1 MIKRAAAVVLTAAA
15 LLLLSGAFGFKFSGY
30 QAEPAN
36 TKDPLTLYIERS
48 QQRLR
53 DVPGDWQTWA
63 GLGSSY
69 VEVARVTGD
78 PTQYQRAEAALTKS
92 QTLHPNDAALTGLGA
107 LANARHDFA
116 AAEGLARQALTANPH
131 SATAYGVLVD
141 ALTQLGRADEATEA
155 VQRMLDLDPG
165 LPALSRAAYDL
176 EQHGRVD
183 EARALW
189 HRALADAHGTNAK
202 FVHQQLGDL
211 AWHDGDL
218 AAAQAEY
225 QLAGHRLGLA
235 RVSAQRGETDAA
247 LALYSALSAA
257 QPSISLLAE
266 YSTLLRQH
274 GRTAEADI
282 QLTLADAALAVLAAS
297 GGSDNL
303 AAAEVAIARGDFGS
317 AVRFCEQEWTLRTH
331 SDVADLLG
339 WSLHLAGQDTKAL
352 VYAQKAVALG
362 TRNRDYHAHLRAIQ
376 ESLT

>member
-1 MIKRAAAVVLTAAA
+1 MIKRAAAVALAAAA

-30 QAEPAN
+30 RAEPAN
-36 TKDPLTLYIERS
+36 TTDPLTRSIERA

-63 GLGSSY
+63 GLGASY
-69 VEVARVTGD
+69 VESARITGD
-78 PTQYQRAEAALTKS
+78 PTFYQRAESALKRS
-92 QTLHPNDAALTGLGA
+92 QALHPNDAALTGLGA

-116 AAEGLARQALTANPH
+116 AAEALARQALTANPH
-131 SATAYGVLVD
+131 SATAYGVLAD
-141 ALTQLGRADEATEA
+141 ALTQLGRAAEASDA

-189 HRALADAHGTNAK
+189 RRALTDAHGVNAK

-235 RVSAQRGETDAA
+235 RVLAERGETQAA
-247 LALYSALSAA
+247 LGLYSALSAA
-257 QPSISLLAE
+257 NPSVSLLAE
-266 YSTLLRQH
+266 YATLLRRSGQPDRA
-274 GRTAEADI
+274 GT
-282 QLTLADAALAVLAAS
+282 QLTLADAALALLTVS

-303 AAAEVAIARGDFGS
+303 AAAEVAIARGDFAA
-317 AVRFCEQEWTLRTH
+317 AVRFCEREWTVRTH

-339 WSLHLAGQDTKAL
+339 WSLHLAGQHAQAL

-362 TRNRDYHAHLRAIQ
+362 SRNRDYHAHLRAIQ
-376 ESLT
+376 ESLK